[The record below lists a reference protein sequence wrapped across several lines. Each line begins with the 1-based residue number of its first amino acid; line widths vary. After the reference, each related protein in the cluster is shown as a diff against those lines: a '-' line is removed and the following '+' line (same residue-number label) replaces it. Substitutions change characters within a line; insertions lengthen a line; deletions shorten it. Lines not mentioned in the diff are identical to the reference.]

1 MPARTVGQLA
11 ALLSSYTPATGI
23 GPAFT
28 ECLNQVLE
36 RVYSMGLWQDMTYE
50 EVLPLQDGRVALP
63 PEADTILYYLFNDA
77 PLAKIRPLWYDYKSL
92 GRTEGCGTTA
102 SGLVDDGF
110 HVGSTDLDE
119 AGDYSI
125 YFTGTENFNGLES
138 FRIDGT
144 VAGVRTVETLTP
156 AAGDGSASTAAVYD
170 AIHSITW
177 SNVSDPRV
185 NVGLTNADIAL
196 DVDSWATILGPEGVL
211 RTRRYRVPGSNPDT
225 EIRALLTRRHV
236 PVSADSDIVYLGNS
250 NALKHGLLALT
261 AEDNADLEKADI
273 HWEQCRKIFDQELDS
288 GSSGTAR
295 TINVDIW
302 GGQAPVQNL
311 M

>member
-11 ALLSSYTPATGI
+11 ALLSSYTPAAGI

-50 EVLPLQDGRVALP
+50 VDLPLQDGRVSLP

-77 PLAKIRPLWYDYKSL
+77 PLAKIRPLWYDYKAL
-92 GRTEGCGTTA
+92 GRVEGHGTTA

-119 AGDYSI
+119 DGDYSI
-125 YFTGTENFNGLES
+125 VFTATGNFTGLEI
-138 FRIDGT
+138 FRIAGT
-144 VAGVRTVETLTP
+144 
-156 AAGDGSASTAAVYD
+156 AAGERTLEELVPTAGASSVTTDSTYD
-170 AIHSITW
+170 EIHSITW
-177 SNVSDPRV
+177 TNVSDSRV
-185 NVGLTNADIAL
+185 KVGLTNADADL

-250 NALKHGLLALT
+250 NALKHGLLAVT